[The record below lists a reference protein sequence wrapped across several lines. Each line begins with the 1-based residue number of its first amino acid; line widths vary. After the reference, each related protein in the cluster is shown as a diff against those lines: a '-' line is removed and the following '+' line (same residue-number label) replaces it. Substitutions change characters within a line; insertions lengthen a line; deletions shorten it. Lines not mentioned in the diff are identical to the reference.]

1 MPGEL
6 CAIFVANNHCRFHIM
21 SLSAL
26 IAALLL
32 EQLNALAEH
41 KSLRVWMKGYVGF
54 FQHHFNSGAYQHGR
68 AAWWLAA
75 LPVVVGAVLL
85 FWWLH
90 HLHPIL
96 SWAFNVLAMYLG
108 MGFRKYSQIYTDIQL
123 ALRSADIQRARA
135 LLSTLRG
142 KESDE
147 MGIEEIAR
155 LAIEAILMVALH
167 RLFAVIVWFVVF
179 GFLGLGGAAGALL
192 YGLGMAMHDAE
203 EAHPEESGASYA
215 QKMRIRMDWLPI
227 RLTAAT
233 FAIVG
238 NFEDTAYC
246 WRSQAASWQDSEEG
260 ILLAS
265 AAGASGVRLGYRVQD
280 TGRPELGVGDKSGAE
295 ALYCIGRLLWRSAA
309 FMLLVLFM
317 LTLAGLLR

>member
-1 MPGEL
+1 
-6 CAIFVANNHCRFHIM
+6 M

-32 EQLNALAEH
+32 EQLNALTER
-41 KSLRVWMKGYVGF
+41 KYLPVWMTGYVAY
-54 FQHHFNSGAYQHGR
+54 FQHHFNSGAYHHDR
-68 AAWWLAA
+68 AAWWLAV
-75 LPVVVGAVLL
+75 LPVVAGAVLL
-85 FWWLH
+85 FWGLH

-96 SWAFNVLAMYLG
+96 AWAFNVLVMYFS

-123 ALRSADIQRARA
+123 ALRGADIAGAR
-135 LLSTLRG
+135 LKLSLLCGKKSDELST
-142 KESDE
+142 D
-147 MGIEEIAR
+147 EIAR
-155 LAIEAILMVALH
+155 LAIETILLVALN
-167 RLFAVIVWFVVF
+167 RLFALIVWFVVF
-179 GFLGLGGAAGALL
+179 SFLGLGGAAGALL
-192 YGLGMAMHDAE
+192 YCMGLALAKYRIE
-203 EAHPEESGASYA
+203 EPGSEESMESYT
-215 QKMRIRMDWLPI
+215 QKMRVRLDWLPI

-246 WRSQAASWQDSEEG
+246 WRSQAMSWQDSEEG

-265 AAGASGVRLGYRVQD
+265 AAGASGVRLGMTVVQN
-280 TGRPELGVGDKSGAE
+280 GVRLARPELGVGDKSGAE
-295 ALYCIGRLLWRSAA
+295 ALYCIGRLLWRSSA